1 MNYPGFVGYLPWN
14 INITLAAP
22 SAVASLH
29 FSLSLHPSARRGRA
43 NQTAPAQKYAQ
54 NLAAWLLLTT
64 QRTGVTHIYGL
75 DFKPISVHFIYEP
88 FTCFILTVPPR
99 CSPQSSGHKLLT
111 VGCGADYLVCRQ
123 RAPHKLM
130 NYGQFI
136 HWILSPAKSTPKKE
150 PPLTR
155 HSLQLQ
161 TWKWGGNCNRFYIT
175 LMPEI
180 SSLFRNPNA
189 QSLLWICLFEIFF
202 FFFFP
207 KVLVSGRWLSKELV
221 FPSCTARE
229 RWMGQEGRKG
239 MENKNPK
246 HKNLEK
252 LKTCKNDPR
261 CRWACGCLCIHIS
274 VYIIPRWWF

>member
-150 PPLTR
+150 PPLAR

-202 FFFFP
+202 FPKFWFLEGDFP
-207 KVLVSGRWLSKELV
+207 RSWCSPAVQPGRDGW
-221 FPSCTARE
+221 
-229 RWMGQEGRKG
+229 GRKG
-239 MENKNPK
+239 EKEWKIKTLNTKTLKNWRRAKMIQDADVHVDVCVSIYP
-246 HKNLEK
+246 
-252 LKTCKNDPR
+252 
-261 CRWACGCLCIHIS
+261 CI
-274 VYIIPRWWF
+274 